1 MSRLGGRTV
10 PPGYRA
16 DIQGLRALAVLLVLL
31 YHAGVPWL
39 PGGFAGVDVFFVIS
53 GYVITGL
60 LVSEVLRTGTVD
72 LGRFWSRRAR
82 RLLPA
87 SALVLVATAL
97 LTLTLLPQVRWRETG
112 WDIVTSGLYV
122 VNWRLADRSVDYLAE
137 DSVDSPVQQYWS
149 LAVEEQFYVLWPL
162 LLLLAAWVARRRG
175 VRLVPLTAGL
185 LAAVVV
191 LPSFA
196 WAVHLTSASP
206 PEAYFVTSTRLW
218 QLGVGALVA
227 LGSAWWSRVPVPL
240 ATALAWGGP
249 ALVVAGAVLT
259 GPQTPWPGWAA
270 LVPTLGTAAAIVGGV
285 RASETSGPVRVHRL
299 APLQW
304 TGALSYSLYLWHWP
318 LLVVAEARWGEPSVW
333 VGLGVVLLSAL
344 PATAGYLLVEQP
356 VRHARGRGA
365 RPAAGLAVGALCT
378 VLATASGWQLVR
390 EVDRQVR
397 ANEAAAD
404 ADGAAALEGD
414 RSAGTDGA
422 AGDGADQDDEGA
434 DGEGADGEGGN
445 GARGEGAGEDGAG
458 ADGSG
463 ERALASGTEGAPPP
477 DLEGLDLD
485 PASITPDPLEA
496 TRDLPALY
504 RQDCDATGEEVLRCA
519 FGDPEGDLHVAVV
532 GDSKIAQWT
541 GALDELGEQRGW
553 RVDVYYRSACPW
565 SAALA
570 EFEDEAQAQACRSWG
585 AEVTRRLVAEPPD
598 VVLTSSVKSQG
609 LDADGEPSGAALAE
623 GMAQHWREVGAAGV
637 PVVAVADT
645 PQPGD
650 LQVYACVAD
659 HRDDLDRCSF
669 DSNDGSGT
677 GPLLRAV
684 EAVPGSTFVTMNDWV
699 CPGEDRCPPVVGGV
713 LVYRQGSHI
722 TDTYARSLA
731 DVLGDRLEAAFDRL
745 GVTAGADAAPTG
757 R

>member
-1 MSRLGGRTV
+1 MV

-60 LVSEVLRTGTVD
+60 LVSELLRSGTVD
-72 LGRFWSRRAR
+72 LRRFWSRRAR

-87 SALVLVATAL
+87 SALVLVTTAL

-149 LAVEEQFYVLWPL
+149 LAVEEQFYLLWPL

-175 VRLVPLTAGL
+175 RGPVPLTAVL
-185 LAAVVV
+185 LAVAVV
-191 LPSFA
+191 LPSFG
-196 WAVHLTSASP
+196 WAVHLSTASP

-249 ALVVAGAVLT
+249 AVVLAGAVLT
-259 GPQTPWPGWAA
+259 DAQTPWPGWAA
-270 LVPTLGTAAAIVGGV
+270 LVPTLGTAAALVGGV
-285 RASETSGPVRVHRL
+285 RASESSGPVRVHRAAL
-299 APLQW
+299 LQW

-318 LLVVAEARWGEPSVW
+318 LLVVAEARWGQLSVW
-333 VGLGVVLLSAL
+333 AGLGVVLLSVV
-344 PATAGYLLVEQP
+344 PATLGYLLVEQP
-356 VRHARGRGA
+356 VRHARGRWA

-378 VLATASGWQLVR
+378 VLAAGAGWQLVR

-397 ANEAAAD
+397 ANEAAAAD
-404 ADGAAALEGD
+404 ADGAAALAGD
-414 RSAGTDGA
+414 RGDGPPVL
-422 AGDGADQDDEGA
+422 AGDG
-434 DGEGADGEGGN
+434 
-445 GARGEGAGEDGAG
+445 RRAGERLGGLAGASGGDLGDGAG
-458 ADGSG
+458 GDGAETDAG
-463 ERALASGTEGAPPP
+463 GAGGREAPSGTEGAPSP
-477 DLEGLDLD
+477 DLDGLDLA
-485 PASITPDPLEA
+485 PSSITPDPLEA

-565 SAALA
+565 SATPV
-570 EFEDEAQAQACRSWG
+570 EFEEGAQAQACLDWG
-585 AEVTRRLVAEPPD
+585 ARVARRLVAEPPD

-609 LDADGEPSGAALAE
+609 LDEDGEPSGPALAA
-623 GMAQHWREVGAAGV
+623 GMAQRWREVTAAGV

-669 DSNDGSGT
+669 EANEGSGT

-684 EAVPGSTFVTMNDWV
+684 EEVPGSTFVTMNDWV